1 MKHDLIISD
10 SCESVFTDSTVN
22 SLNSLLSSLSSACS
36 SPNLVT
42 TSSAVSNGSHLVK
55 KVPNKSCTL
64 PSMGFSSSSAAT
76 NHKKPIELSHLPKR
90 PPVDIEFINLAYSV
104 SEGRKR
110 GYKTILKNVSGKF
123 RSGELTAIM
132 GPSGAGKS
140 TLMNILAGYKTSH
153 LSGTLLI
160 NGKERKLRSFRKM
173 SCYIMQDD
181 QLMPHLTVLEA
192 MTVSANLKLGK
203 EISSSAKRIV
213 VEEIMETLGLV
224 ECCDTRTTNLSGGQ
238 RKRLSIALELVNN
251 PPVMF
256 FDEPTS
262 GLDSSSCF
270 QCLSLLKS
278 LARGGR
284 TIICTIHQPSARL
297 FEMFDHLYTL
307 AEGQCI
313 YQGCVQ
319 GLVPFLASMGLE
331 CPGYHNPADY
341 VMEVACGEH
350 GECIPKLVMAV
361 NNGKCNNL
369 IQQQLS
375 ATGTCIANDIVK
387 DNSNKIVANGV
398 GEHRTGKAVPVPG
411 VTCTTL
417 LLESDESLNNS
428 KQKTGFP
435 TSSFLQFYILLKR
448 TFLSTMRDQ
457 TFLHTQKSVH
467 VIIIVK
473 IPKLPGEFETL
484 PRTLL
489 LYPRCRTLKTSIM
502 FSTKITEVVLSLRI
516 LVETNVFACGPKI
529 WLQDYYVHRLYK
541 SSKYLNVSYLSSYK
555 SSKCLNVSYLSS
567 YKSSKYLNV
576 SYLSS
581 YKSSK
586 YLNVSYLSSYKSSKY
601 LNVLTSPHINLLI
614 TLTGYYLSSDKYS
627 KYLNVSYLSSY
638 KSSKYLNVSYLSS
651 YKSSKYLNVSYLSSY
666 KSSKKS
672 FKYLNVSYLSSY
684 KSSKITLYLT
694 VSYLSSYN
702 SSKYL
707 NVFTLPY
714 KSLILKCSYLSSYN
728 LLINLISNKCFLTHI
743 IITPSKYVNVYYLIL
758 DNSSKYLN
766 YLMFY
771 ILIRYNLL

>member
-1 MKHDLIISD
+1 MADLK
-10 SCESVFTDSTVN
+10 SVRVDFPPKYDAGGRADQAVGGAVDLVHYGLSHQMAARYVRSPPPLPD
-22 SLNSLLSSLSSACS
+22 SLNNGIMFS

-42 TSSAVSNGSHLVK
+42 TSSAVSNGNHLVK

-90 PPVDIEFINLAYSV
+90 PPVDIQFTNLAYSV

-160 NGKERKLRSFRKM
+160 NGKERKLRHFRKM

-203 EISSSAKRIV
+203 ETSSSAKRIV

-297 FEMFDHLYTL
+297 FEMFDHLFTL

-313 YQGCVQ
+313 YQGSVQ
-319 GLVPFLASMGLE
+319 GLVPFLSSMGLE
-331 CPGYHNPADY
+331 CPSYHNPADY

-369 IQQQLS
+369 NQQQL
-375 ATGTCIANDIVK
+375 AANAVETCIANDIVK
-387 DNSNKIVANGV
+387 DSADKVLANGV
-398 GEHRTGKAVPVPG
+398 AEHKTGGVVAVPG
-411 VTCTTL
+411 VNCNTSL
-417 LLESDESLNNS
+417 LDSDESLNHG
-428 KQKTGFP
+428 KQNTGFP

-457 TFLHTQKSVH
+457 TLTQMRFFSHVVVGLLIGMIYFGIGNEASKVISNSGCIFFTVLFLMFTAMMPTILTFPVEMAVFVREHLNYWYSLKSFYFAKTMADLPFQIVFS
-467 VIIIVK
+467 VIYVMIVYFMTSQPPEMMRFMMLLTMCILTSLVAQSLGLLIGAAMSVENGVFFGPVASVPILLFSGFFVNFNT
-473 IPKLPGEFETL
+473 IPGYLQWVPYISYIRYGFEGAMISIYGYGREKLSCSEAYCHFRNPTKFLEEMDMATAEYWIDAAALAGFF
-484 PRTLL
+484 LL
-489 LYPRCRTLKTSIM
+489 LRCVAYFVLRLK
-502 FSTKITEVVLSLRI
+502 LR
-516 LVETNVFACGPKI
+516 
-529 WLQDYYVHRLYK
+529 
-541 SSKYLNVSYLSSYK
+541 
-555 SSKCLNVSYLSS
+555 
-567 YKSSKYLNV
+567 
-576 SYLSS
+576 
-581 YKSSK
+581 
-586 YLNVSYLSSYKSSKY
+586 
-601 LNVLTSPHINLLI
+601 
-614 TLTGYYLSSDKYS
+614 
-627 KYLNVSYLSSY
+627 
-638 KSSKYLNVSYLSS
+638 
-651 YKSSKYLNVSYLSSY
+651 
-666 KSSKKS
+666 SKK
-672 FKYLNVSYLSSY
+672 
-684 KSSKITLYLT
+684 
-694 VSYLSSYN
+694 
-702 SSKYL
+702 
-707 NVFTLPY
+707 
-714 KSLILKCSYLSSYN
+714 
-728 LLINLISNKCFLTHI
+728 
-743 IITPSKYVNVYYLIL
+743 
-758 DNSSKYLN
+758 
-766 YLMFY
+766 
-771 ILIRYNLL
+771 